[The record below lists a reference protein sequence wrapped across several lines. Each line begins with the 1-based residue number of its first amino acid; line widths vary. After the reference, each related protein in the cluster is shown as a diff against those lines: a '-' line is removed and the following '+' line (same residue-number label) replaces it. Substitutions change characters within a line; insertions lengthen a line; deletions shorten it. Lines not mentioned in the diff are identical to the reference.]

1 MLSQI
6 LNIYF
11 RINNYLVTQNT
22 ELKSNSKNK
31 EKIVNMFLNS
41 DVIVQDGK
49 QAEIKL
55 ERQNRQKK
63 TMKK

>member
-1 MLSQI
+1 
-6 LNIYF
+6 
-11 RINNYLVTQNT
+11 
-22 ELKSNSKNK
+22 
-31 EKIVNMFLNS
+31 MFLNS